1 MKNLTPDG
9 LIEIINLK
17 KIFGNTEVLKNIN
30 LSIEAGKVTAIVGP
44 NGSGKTTLI
53 KSVLGLVKPLSGII
67 EVDGENINNNFTYRN
82 KIGYMPQIARYP
94 ENLTANELLSLVKQ
108 LRNSSD
114 LNAGDLIK
122 SFKLSDELE
131 KPFKNLSGGTKQKV
145 SATIAFAFNPKIYF
159 LDEPT
164 AGLDPVSSSFFKDLV
179 LKEKQNKKTIVLTSH
194 IMSEVQELA
203 DEIVFLLEGEIRFK
217 GTIDSLLQ
225 NQKETKLERA
235 IAELMNE
242 AMP

>member
-1 MKNLTPDG
+1 M
-9 LIEIINLK
+9 IEIKNLK
-17 KIFGNTEVLKNIN
+17 KFFGKSEVLKGIN
-30 LSIEAGKVTAIVGP
+30 LSIESGKVTAIVGP

-53 KSVLGLVKPLSGII
+53 KSILGLVKPTYGTIV
-67 EVDGENINNNFTYRN
+67 VDGENIHNNFVYRN

-94 ENLTANELLSLVKQ
+94 ENLTANELLSLVKE
-108 LRNSSD
+108 LRSTADAGSSE
-114 LNAGDLIK
+114 LIK
-122 SFKLSDELE
+122 SFKLSDEVE

-145 SATIAFAFNPKIYF
+145 SAVIAFAFDPKIYF

-217 GTIDSLLQ
+217 GTIESLLRDQ
-225 NQKETKLERA
+225 NETKLERA
-235 IAELMNE
+235 IAELMSE
-242 AMP
+242 AKK